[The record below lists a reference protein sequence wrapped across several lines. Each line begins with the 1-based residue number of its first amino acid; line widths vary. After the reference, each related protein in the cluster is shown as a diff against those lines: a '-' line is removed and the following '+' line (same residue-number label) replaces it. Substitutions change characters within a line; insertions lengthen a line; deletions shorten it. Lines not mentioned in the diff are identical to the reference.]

1 MKTLRTVFLLACFTI
16 GVAFTAHAQT
26 QLGGG
31 LIYGSEIEKLG
42 IRAEGIHSINDD
54 FRVAADISYFFP
66 DKESGGGF
74 DISATWWAINFNG
87 HYLFV
92 NQESLRAYALAGL
105 NIGIITAKA
114 SFMGE
119 SESESESE
127 LGLNLGGG
135 IEIPVNT
142 VSLFGELKAAG
153 LGGDG
158 EQLVLGAGVR
168 VRI

>member
-1 MKTLRTVFLLACFTI
+1 MKTLRTIFLLTCLSI
-16 GVAFTAHAQT
+16 GVVFTAHAQT
-26 QLGGG
+26 QLGAG
-31 LIYGSEIEKLG
+31 LIYGGEIEKLG
-42 IRAEGIHSINDD
+42 IKAEGIHAINDD

-66 DKESGGGF
+66 EEGSGGGF
-74 DISATWWAINFNG
+74 DLSVTWWAINFNG

-92 NQESLRAYALAGL
+92 NEESLRAYALAGL

-114 SFMGE
+114 SYMGD
-119 SESESESE
+119 SESESDSE

-142 VSLFGELKAAG
+142 ISFFGELKLAG

-158 EQLVLGAGVR
+158 EQVVIGAGVR
-168 VRI
+168 VPI